1 MHINTY
7 VYRYSLNDVRSF
19 GLKTLSQSHRLF
31 RKKIP
36 VPGMVAR
43 GIRQIIKTIQ
53 TMITVALAYI
63 QEVGEKS
70 LLMNIACTPDKGLK
84 LDLPLKLPPRELTFI
99 ILECAVMQDAEGG
112 KQPIVPRFCDNMAR
126 MARYPWRCSNII
138 HILVVNNSYL
148 FWLAC
153 STGEKSCLLLET

>member
-19 GLKTLSQSHRLF
+19 GLKTLFPKAIDYLV
-31 RKKIP
+31 KKIP

-53 TMITVALAYI
+53 TIITVALAYI

-70 LLMNIACTPDKGLK
+70 LLMNIPCTPDKGLK

-99 ILECAVMQDAEGG
+99 ILECAVMQAAEGG

-126 MARYPWRCSNII
+126 MARYP
-138 HILVVNNSYL
+138 
-148 FWLAC
+148 
-153 STGEKSCLLLET
+153 